1 MASRTRRRIR
11 YAVVGL
17 GHIAQAS
24 VLPAFARAKNNSEL
38 VALVSGDAE
47 KLETLGRRYEVA
59 HRFSYDHFAQCL
71 PLVDAVYVCTPN
83 TAHLRFAVEAALG
96 GVHVLCEKPLAAS
109 DDDCRRILAARDSGG
124 VKFMTAYRLHFEP
137 STLAVVDLARRGQ
150 LGDLRYVTSSFS
162 LRTTP
167 GGIRTRP
174 ETGGGALWDIGIY
187 CINAARMFFGAEP
200 VRVSACAI
208 PGARSD
214 MPDVD
219 ETTSAWL
226 HFDGD
231 RLATFTCSFDAADVS
246 TCRLVGTT
254 GDVVLDPAF
263 STSEPIGYTVTTDGT
278 TRRHKGRR
286 VDQFAAELVYFSRC
300 ILDDVPPEPSAEEGA
315 WDVHIIEALY
325 RSMREGTAIAL
336 PAFAD
341 AVPHRGQRIV
351 LPPPAT
357 KPRLVNV
364 QPPHD

>member
-24 VLPAFARAKNNSEL
+24 VLPAFARAK
-38 VALVSGDAE
+38 
-47 KLETLGRRYEVA
+47 
-59 HRFSYDHFAQCL
+59 
-71 PLVDAVYVCTPN
+71 
-83 TAHLRFAVEAALG
+83 
-96 GVHVLCEKPLAAS
+96 
-109 DDDCRRILAARDSGG
+109 LAARD
-124 VKFMTAYRLHFEP
+124 
-137 STLAVVDLARRGQ
+137 
-150 LGDLRYVTSSFS
+150 
-162 LRTTP
+162 
-167 GGIRTRP
+167 
-174 ETGGGALWDIGIY
+174 
-187 CINAARMFFGAEP
+187 
-200 VRVSACAI
+200 
-208 PGARSD
+208 
-214 MPDVD
+214 
-219 ETTSAWL
+219 
-226 HFDGD
+226 
-231 RLATFTCSFDAADVS
+231 SFDAADVS

-254 GDVVLDPAF
+254 GDVVHDPAF
-263 STSEPIGYTVTTDGT
+263 STSEPIGYSVTTEGT

-286 VDQFAAELVYFSRC
+286 VDQFAAERVYFSRC

-341 AVPHRGQRIV
+341 AVPHRGQRIA